1 MMVKILML
9 IPVFI
14 IVVILQFSANRFK
27 KAKEEKYTVDGKNI
41 KASNIISICSLFTFI
56 ICTFAIILGSD
67 LFYIL
72 GACLPAIIMALFLTY
87 LYRPKKE
94 MNVPLIVTM
103 VSIISIF
110 VLVLS
115 LIPIYMNRQTSIDID
130 SHDISIS
137 GLYGEVVNRSS
148 IISITLVNDIPD
160 IDYRVN
166 GYSFKDDNLGKFK
179 TVDGKIVI
187 LYSHSFD
194 APYIKI
200 SRQHEPDI
208 YINTSN
214 PDETFSLYHQ
224 MVNTHK

>member
-1 MMVKILML
+1 MDIVIKL
-9 IPVFI
+9 IPVFV
-14 IVVILQFSANRFK
+14 IVVILQFSAIRFK
-27 KAKEEKYTVDGKNI
+27 KTKEEKYTVDGKNI

-56 ICTFAIILGSD
+56 ICMFAIVLGSD

-72 GACLPAIIMALFLTY
+72 GVCLPAIIMALFLTY

-94 MNVPLIVTM
+94 INVPLIVTM
-103 VSIISIF
+103 SVIITIF

-137 GLYGEVVNRSS
+137 GLYGEVIDKSS

-166 GYSFKDDNLGKFK
+166 GYSLFGDNLGKFK
-179 TVDGKIVI
+179 TDDGNIVM
-187 LYSHSFD
+187 LYTHSFD
-194 APYIKI
+194 APFIKI
-200 SRQHEPDI
+200 TRQHEPDI
-208 YINTSN
+208 YLNTN
-214 PDETFSLYHQ
+214 DPDKTFSLYHQ
-224 MVNTHK
+224 MMNTHK

>member
-1 MMVKILML
+1 ML

-14 IVVILQFSANRFK
+14 IVVILQFSAIRFK
-27 KAKEEKYTVDGKNI
+27 KTKEEKYTVDGKNI
-41 KASNIISICSLFTFI
+41 KASNIISICSLFTFF
-56 ICTFAIILGSD
+56 ICMFAIIFDSD

-103 VSIISIF
+103 SVIITIF
-110 VLVLS
+110 FLVLS

-137 GLYGEVVNRSS
+137 GLYGEVIDRSS

-166 GYSFKDDNLGKFK
+166 GYSLSDDNLGKFK
-179 TVDGKIVI
+179 TVDGNIVM
-187 LYSHSFD
+187 LYTHSLD
-194 APYIKI
+194 APFIKI
-200 SRQHEPDI
+200 TRLHAPDI

-214 PDETFSLYHQ
+214 PDETFSLFHQ
-224 MVNTHK
+224 MMNTHK

>member
-1 MMVKILML
+1 
-9 IPVFI
+9 
-14 IVVILQFSANRFK
+14 
-27 KAKEEKYTVDGKNI
+27 
-41 KASNIISICSLFTFI
+41 
-56 ICTFAIILGSD
+56 
-67 LFYIL
+67 
-72 GACLPAIIMALFLTY
+72 
-87 LYRPKKE
+87 
-94 MNVPLIVTM
+94 M

-137 GLYGEVVNRSS
+137 GLYGEVIDRSS

-166 GYSFKDDNLGKFK
+166 GYSLFGDNLGKFK
-179 TVDGKIVI
+179 TDDGNIVM
-187 LYSHSFD
+187 LYTHSLD
-194 APYIKI
+194 APFIKI

-208 YINTSN
+208 YLNTN
-214 PDETFSLYHQ
+214 DPDKTFSLFHQ